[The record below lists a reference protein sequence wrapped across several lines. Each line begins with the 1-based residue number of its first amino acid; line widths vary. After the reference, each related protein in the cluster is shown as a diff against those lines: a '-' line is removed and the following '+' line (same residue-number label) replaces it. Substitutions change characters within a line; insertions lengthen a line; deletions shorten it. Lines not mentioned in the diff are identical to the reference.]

1 MAFDYRVERWKQ
13 PYPPNP
19 AMLRL
24 ELVGEGYD
32 VFQWADRPNTS
43 YGSHKHPQAQ
53 SHWIVSGNLEIVV
66 ERVGR
71 YVLGPGDRDF
81 MPADTY
87 HTARVLGNEPVV
99 YLVGELNQRHADP
112 EPAKPKRGR
121 KTKTKTPSAK
131 KPRRKRMTKAEKAV
145 SDAEFDSLKR
155 IFENF

>member
-1 MAFDYRVERWKQ
+1 MAFDYRVERWKE

-99 YLVGELNQRHADP
+99 YLVGELNRPTAA
-112 EPAKPKRGR
+112 EPPKPKRGR
-121 KTKTKTPSAK
+121 KPKTKTPPAK
-131 KPRRKRMTKAEKAV
+131 KPRKKRMTKAEKAAADV
-145 SDAEFDSLKR
+145 EFESLKR